1 MTLVEEVHAPI
12 TKGDKFGTLTIAGL
26 GEKKVSVPI
35 AALNSVEE
43 ASFFGR
49 LIDAIQLFF
58 LKMFGGD
65 PLEY

>member
-1 MTLVEEVHAPI
+1 MKRLHAPI

-35 AALNSVEE
+35 TALNSVDE

-58 LKMFGGD
+58 LKLFDGD